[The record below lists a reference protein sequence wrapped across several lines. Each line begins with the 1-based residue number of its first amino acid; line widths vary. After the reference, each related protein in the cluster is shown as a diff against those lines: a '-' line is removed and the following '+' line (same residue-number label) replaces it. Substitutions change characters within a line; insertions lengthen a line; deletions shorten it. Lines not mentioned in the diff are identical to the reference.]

1 MTIELVTKSLTL
13 DSVSSWQMKL
23 RHMPIKCKRHMMEV
37 HLSALPSHTQ
47 LLRLARVKVRTWA
60 TTREIRLIPK
70 IKLAQLL
77 ELPMPGTMKLKIMIS
92 MIHRMYLKE
101 SKSDI
106 SQQWFG
112 ETLAK
117 SVVVSLKT
125 SLFAVTLLQVTSL
138 PLVEAMIS
146 I

>member
-1 MTIELVTKSLTL
+1 MTIELVTKYLTS

-23 RHMPIKCKRHMMEV
+23 RHMQTKCKRHMMEV
-37 HLSALPSHTQ
+37 HPLALPSHTQ
-47 LLRLARVKVRTWA
+47 LLQLARVKVRTWA
-60 TTREIRLIPK
+60 TTRELRLIPK

-112 ETLAK
+112 ETHAK
-117 SVVVSLKT
+117 SVAVSLKT
-125 SLFAVTLLQVTSL
+125 SLFAVTLLQATSL
-138 PLVEAMIS
+138 LLVEAMIS

>member
-1 MTIELVTKSLTL
+1 
-13 DSVSSWQMKL
+13 
-23 RHMPIKCKRHMMEV
+23 MMEV
-37 HLSALPSHTQ
+37 HPLALPSHTQ
-47 LLRLARVKVRTWA
+47 LLQLARVKVRTWA
-60 TTREIRLIPK
+60 TTKELRLIP
-70 IKLAQLL
+70 IMKLAQLL

-112 ETLAK
+112 ETHAK

-138 PLVEAMIS
+138 LLVEAMIS